1 MTGGGLRNKMP
12 GIEAGG
18 NMRREVAA
26 EIVEFV
32 KSRRRFVATLTAARR
47 QATAGQADVAA
58 VARGCGLANVVTSKT
73 VGEFQEGFL
82 RALKADDL
90 YFILAK
96 VQSGAGD
103 VPAAALD
110 RRKTST
116 CSPAT
121 SRKAKT

>member
-1 MTGGGLRNKMP
+1 
-12 GIEAGG
+12 
-18 NMRREVAA
+18 MRREVAA

-96 VQSGAGD
+96 VESGAGD

-110 RRKTST
+110 SQENKYLFVRYIEKSENIKILTST
-116 CSPAT
+116 L
-121 SRKAKT
+121 SRAGHPQAK

>member
-1 MTGGGLRNKMP
+1 
-12 GIEAGG
+12 
-18 NMRREVAA
+18 MRREVAA

-116 CSPAT
+116 CSSAT